1 MFMQKIE
8 RAFGF
13 GVQPMEQRP
22 SRVDKCRK
30 KPGVW
35 GFLAPVVL
43 YELFGFMQTGLQ
55 KIQEE
60 PGYWP
65 KRVYRYTEKVSF
77 LALCGCF
84 SHSDLNELHSTVFAK
99 SGKKQA
105 FSERDPEK
113 TGLC

>member
-8 RAFGF
+8 RVFDF

-43 YELFGFMQTGLQ
+43 YGLFGFMQVSLQ

-65 KRVYRYTEKVSF
+65 KRAYRYTEKVSF
-77 LALCGCF
+77 LAVCGCF
-84 SHSDLNELHSTVFAK
+84 SLSDLSELHSAASAK
-99 SGKKQA
+99 SGKKQL